1 MICACVCARARACVC
16 VSCGKGVRRIQYC
29 DYIYLFLLGS
39 MHTCVLILYSAVCS
53 LLLVKYGAIEMTG
66 SSSSSSSNSSS
77 SSSCS
82 SSYLHIHLPVCM
94 PTDTHTVLL
103 CLHTNMPACLSACLC
118 SPAYANI

>member
-1 MICACVCARARACVC
+1 MTFCVYVLVCVPARVHACVC
-16 VSCGKGVRRIQYC
+16 SCGKGVRRIKYC

-39 MHTCVLILYSAVCS
+39 MHTCVLILYSAVRS
-53 LLLVKYGAIEMTG
+53 LLSVKYGAIEMTI
-66 SSSSSSSNSSS
+66 SSSS
-77 SSSCS
+77 S

-94 PTDTHTVLL
+94 PSDTHTVLL